1 MTFHQQLLYI
11 VSTTGT
17 AFGQI
22 ILASYMMLKT
32 LGYDVED
39 YNFIPITC
47 FSLVLFLATWGIL
60 TLPFLVIAETMPENL
75 KDLLTSFCVALIWAL
90 EFGLIKF
97 LPFLNEILG
106 FHGSLFFFSGIC
118 LTGTVLIILFVP
130 ETKGKSYE
138 EIMKMLQ

>member
-1 MTFHQQLLYI
+1 M
-11 VSTTGT
+11 STIGT

-22 ILASYMMLKT
+22 VLASYMMLKSE
-32 LGYDVED
+32 GYNVEA
-39 YNFIPITC
+39 YSFLPITC
-47 FSLVLFLATWGIL
+47 FSLVLFLAAWGIL

-90 EFGLIKF
+90 EFALIKF

-106 FHGSLFFFSGIC
+106 FHGSLFLFAGIC
-118 LTGTVLIILFVP
+118 LTGTVLIALFVP
-130 ETKGKSYE
+130 ETKGKSHE